1 MSTITKLAVAKLT
14 DIPEGGSA
22 VFDVEGISVLVCR
35 TAGTVFTV
43 ENRCSHNGSPLAGG
57 RIRGYTLSC
66 PVHGA
71 KFDLRDGSTAGALT
85 KSPIRTFP
93 VEVANGTVF
102 ILMEAA
108 G

>member
-1 MSTITKLAVAKLT
+1 
-14 DIPEGGSA
+14 
-22 VFDVEGISVLVCR
+22 VCR

-57 RIRGYTLSC
+57 RIRGHTLSC

-85 KSPIRTFP
+85 KTPIRTFP
-93 VEVANGTVF
+93 VEVANGVVF
-102 ILMEAA
+102 IHKEAA
-108 G
+108 GQREETVGDVCFAKIMAWRRLVLHA